1 MTATEVLDAGAQELL
16 AHGFPG
22 AVLGVATADGRSI
35 GVAGRTGAPHDDR
48 PLTTDARFDIAS
60 VTKILG
66 TTTGLLRLV
75 SLGELDLDDPVS
87 RFLPAFGDGAK
98 ADVTVRHL
106 LTHRGGLAPWWPLY
120 LDAARSGRDPF
131 EIALGLPLATRP
143 GSGRVY
149 SDLGFLMLGRVI
161 EQVTGTTLPDAVGA
175 LVIAPLGLRG
185 TGYGHPVPA
194 ADGEA
199 PVLASAAGDSV
210 ERRMVQTGRPYPVP
224 FDPDAFGGWREHVV
238 VGEVND
244 GNAFHAFGG
253 AAGHAGLFSTADD
266 LLTLGVALAGA
277 GADDGLWSRAVAE
290 EFFAAGPDPEQA
302 LGLRRYRADLGR
314 GPEVLLGHPGFTGV
328 AFGFVPDAR
337 TAVVIATNRLLGSDV
352 TNDRLWQDAL
362 PVWLQALHPTDPN
375 HARSEKRE
383 TP

>member
-22 AVLGVATADGRSI
+22 ALLGVATADGRSI

-48 PLTTDARFDIAS
+48 LLTTDARFDIAS

-66 TTTGLLRLV
+66 TTTGILRLV
-75 SLGELDLDDPVS
+75 SQGEMDLDDPVA
-87 RFLPAFGDGAK
+87 RYLPAFGDGAK
-98 ADVTVRHL
+98 AEVTVRHL
-106 LTHRGGLAPWWPLY
+106 LAHRGGLAPWWPLY

-131 EIALGLPLATRP
+131 EIALGLPFTRP
-143 GSGRVY
+143 GTGRVY

-194 ADGEA
+194 ADGA
-199 PVLASAAGDSV
+199 ATVLASAAGDSV

-224 FDPDAFGGWREHVV
+224 LDADAFGGWREHVI

-277 GADDGLWSRAVAE
+277 GADDGLWSRGVAE

-302 LGLRRYRADLGR
+302 LGLRRYRADLGQ

-352 TNDRLWQDAL
+352 TNDRLRQDAL
-362 PVWLQALHPTDPN
+362 PVWRQALHPTDPN
-375 HARSEKRE
+375 HARTEKRE